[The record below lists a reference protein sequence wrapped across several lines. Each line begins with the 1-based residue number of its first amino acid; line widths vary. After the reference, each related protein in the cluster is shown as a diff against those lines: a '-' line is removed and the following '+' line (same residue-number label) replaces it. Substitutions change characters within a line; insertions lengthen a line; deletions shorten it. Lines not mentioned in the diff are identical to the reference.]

1 MTHPAIPEVRPPGEG
16 TRYVFAVTVPDSSSG
31 DSPVADDPNGD
42 AGQSESIPV
51 ELIAAMIESAESRRN
66 TTDQM
71 MWQVP
76 VLSLT
81 AQSFL
86 LTIALSSG
94 ASAGRIISSLL
105 AAVAAIA
112 AIQLLLKH
120 RFVELTYSH
129 ALQRLEEDSG
139 LPPLHGAPASLH
151 AWAWPGGTHA
161 WNNIG
166 PRWKIVKRS
175 RRWLVNRRSPA
186 IWTATLG
193 IFATTDIGIAVAV
206 LFGVL

>member
-1 MTHPAIPEVRPPGEG
+1 M
-16 TRYVFAVTVPDSSSG
+16 TVPDASSADPPAADNPDG
-31 DSPVADDPNGD
+31 DTAE
-42 AGQSESIPV
+42 SESIPV

-94 ASAGRIISSLL
+94 TSPGRIISSLL

-129 ALQRLEEDSG
+129 VLQRLEEDSG

-151 AWAWPGGTHA
+151 TWAWPGGTHS
-161 WNNIG
+161 WNTIG

-186 IWTATLG
+186 IWTATLT

-206 LFGVL
+206 SFGLL